1 MVRGGQTSDIIDKKL
16 MTFEVDGIFIFQN
29 IKLMVTQ

>member
-1 MVRGGQTSDIIDKKL
+1 MVRGGQTNDTIDKKL